1 MARRPPPPQP
11 PQRATLTPDQ
21 MQRGIERLRRVI
33 EAIEAFDPRAM
44 REEQPPELA
53 ALEERVK
60 EALEKTFGPKT
71 TQYFRFVD
79 ASDLTHMGGMLFPGM
94 DVPGLAEYQQNVA
107 RKKQSSVALLNEAIR
122 SLEED
127 LAEAGPASENAPT
140 PTAPKALSRN
150 VFVVH
155 GHDEG
160 ARESV
165 ARYLEKLG
173 FKAIVLHEQ
182 ANQGRTIIEKVEA
195 HSEVGFAVVL
205 LTPDD
210 VGGKS
215 ADTLKP
221 RARQNV
227 ILELGYFVGKLGRN
241 RVCALK
247 RGAVEVPSDFDGV
260 VYVSFD
266 DGSDWRQKLAQE
278 LQAAGHN
285 IDWNVVMGKG

>member
-1 MARRPPPPQP
+1 MTRPT

-21 MQRGIERLRRVI
+21 IRRGIERLRGV
-33 EAIEAFDPRAM
+33 
-44 REEQPPELA
+44 LA
-53 ALEERVK
+53 AVEGYATSGIKEKRPADLLALAGRVK
-60 EALEKTFGPKT
+60 EALEKTFGLGS
-71 TQYFRFVD
+71 TQYKHFGPAAGLDVQMIHR
-79 ASDLTHMGGMLFPGM
+79 MNGEM
-94 DVPGLAEYQQNVA
+94 DHWEYVRDVEKNRQN
-107 RKKQSSVALLNEAIR
+107 SIGLLNEAIR

-127 LAEAGPASENAPT
+127 LEDAPAIASAT
-140 PTAPKALSRN
+140 PLELSRN

-182 ANQGRTIIEKVEA
+182 ASEGRTIIEKVEA
-195 HSEVGFAVVL
+195 HSDVGFAVVL

-215 ADTLKP
+215 ADTLNP

-260 VYVSFD
+260 VYVSFE
-266 DGSDWRQKLAQE
+266 DGSDWRRALAQE
-278 LQAAGHN
+278 LQAAGHRV
-285 IDWNVVMGKG
+285 DWNVVMGGG